1 MNQVVFTAKDYIVA
15 SQVAYLNI
23 TEEDMTLWRT
33 VNSGKDFPTL
43 REMLIFKCDEKNK
56 G

>member
-23 TEEDMTLWRT
+23 TEEDMTLWRAA
-33 VNSGKDFPTL
+33 NSGKD
-43 REMLIFKCDEKNK
+43 
-56 G
+56 